1 MATFQQMILSYN
13 TIPKPTTGSYSESG
27 SKFLGYAYPIS
38 EEREIKLLK
47 EVLKKEHHKAVHVA
61 FACRLGF
68 EGETERASDD
78 GEPSGTAGKPI
89 LNEMKSRA
97 ITQCIILVVRYF
109 GGKKLGVPGL
119 INAYKMAAA
128 DSLDKANI
136 ISVPIK
142 ESYNISCSETDMQ
155 MVMHELNKSGAHIL
169 ATDFAEI
176 CNFRIEFER
185 ANAEKI
191 LSKLKN
197 IWQIQLEHISAP
209 K

>member
-1 MATFQQMILSYN
+1 MILSYN
-13 TIPKPTTGSYSESG
+13 TLQNASTGSYSESG
-27 SKFLGYAYPIS
+27 SKFLGYAYPMS
-38 EEREIKLLK
+38 DEKEFKLLR
-47 EVLKKEHHKAVHVA
+47 EGLKKEHHKAVHVT
-61 FACRLGF
+61 FAYRLGF
-68 EGETERASDD
+68 EGEMERASDD
-78 GEPSGTAGKPI
+78 GEPSGTAGRPI

-97 ITQCIILVVRYF
+97 ITECIILVVRYF

-128 DSLDKANI
+128 DCLDKANI
-136 ISVPIK
+136 ITVPIK
-142 ESYNISCSETDMQ
+142 ESYNISCSETDMP
-155 MVMHELNKSGAHIL
+155 MVMHELNKSGAHIM

-176 CNFRIEFER
+176 CNFRIEFDR

-191 LSKLKN
+191 LSKLKT

>member
-1 MATFQQMILSYN
+1 MSDEKEF
-13 TIPKPTTGSYSESG
+13 
-27 SKFLGYAYPIS
+27 
-38 EEREIKLLK
+38 KLLR
-47 EVLKKEHHKAVHVA
+47 EGLKKEHHKAVHVT
-61 FACRLGF
+61 FAYRLGF
-68 EGETERASDD
+68 EGEMEGHPTENLRY
-78 GEPSGTAGKPI
+78 AGRPI

-97 ITQCIILVVRYF
+97 VTECIILVVRYF

-128 DSLDKANI
+128 DCLDKANI
-136 ISVPIK
+136 ITVPIK
-142 ESYNISCSETDMQ
+142 ESYNISCSETDMP
-155 MVMHELNKSGAHIL
+155 MVMHELNKSGAHIM

-176 CNFRIEFER
+176 CNFRIEFDR

-191 LSKLKN
+191 LSKLKT